1 MTFRE
6 KLRLLPSRL
15 RDAALPAW
23 RSFDRWRR
31 ERWPVRVVVILLL
44 GSYFLAFRLIGP
56 DITGLLRIAVR
67 GIFLGCEGRLV
78 TSGARFHKAREA
90 DRLRRALRAYLDA
103 NPDADIGLAR
113 ADLEG
118 PILDADLDALVEAAR
133 RADLVPAG
141 YTARDIRRAALS
153 VGRSEADRLFVPARR
168 EIDKAISEAEPSPRN
183 WSLSSWWQTALFLF
197 GFGMQLLG
205 VADWVTAVAW
215 LFLCYYAAR
224 LAVILAGG
232 RARHVAPW
240 VPPALIMALAS
251 LAWSLWRPDWYR
263 LTIWHFD
270 WREFFIR
277 AGGWAV
283 FSFCAAYAG
292 SRGVPAK
299 SDRTATALA
308 TLARIG
314 GVLLAWGVLNLFL
327 WSLFFMLGAW
337 RDQFA
342 DIGAV
347 FTNSGFFMTWGI
359 PLSMKVLGVIVGAA
373 LVVSAAVRTGRMS
386 GGEATAREAG

>member
-1 MTFRE
+1 MTSSE
-6 KLRLLPSRL
+6 KLRTLFSHL

-23 RSFDRWRR
+23 RSFNRWRR

-56 DITGLLRIAVR
+56 DITGLVRLAVR
-67 GIFLGCEGRLV
+67 GIFLGCEGQLV

-90 DRLRRALRAYLDA
+90 DRLRRALRVYLDA
-103 NPDADIGLAR
+103 NPDADVGLAR

-118 PILDADLDALVEAAR
+118 PILDADLDALVDAAR
-133 RADLVPAG
+133 RARLVPAG

-183 WSLSSWWQTALFLF
+183 WSVSSWWQAAVYLF

-205 VADWVTAVAW
+205 LADWVTAVAW
-215 LFLCYYAAR
+215 LFLCYFAAR
-224 LAVILAGG
+224 LAVVLWGR

-240 VPPALIMALAS
+240 VPPALIVALAP
-251 LAWSLWRPDWYR
+251 LAWFLHKPDWTCW
-263 LTIWHFD
+263 LSWLD
-270 WREFFIR
+270 WQEFFLR

-292 SRGVPAK
+292 SRSVRTEA
-299 SDRTATALA
+299 DRTATALS
-308 TLARIG
+308 TLSRIG
-314 GVLLAWGVLNLFL
+314 GVLVAWGILIMVL
-327 WSLFFMLGAW
+327 WSLFFLLGAY
-337 RDQFA
+337 REPFA
-342 DIGAV
+342 DLLPDFRDAGY
-347 FTNSGFFMTWGI
+347 FMSWRF
-359 PLSMKVLGVIVGAA
+359 PLSVKVFGMIAGAA
-373 LVVSAAVRTGRMS
+373 MIAYAAVRMRKI
-386 GGEATAREAG
+386 ARAAAP